1 MSVRCAGRRF
11 MTKPRRY
18 KRFSSE
24 FKREAIMR
32 ASGAELSRINDCCC
46 LIHDRNRGAQ
56 EIEEP

>member
-1 MSVRCAGRRF
+1 

-32 ASGAELSRINDCCC
+32 ASEEGMTDKAVCDELGGEHASVSA
-46 LIHDRNRGAQ
+46 LA
-56 EIEEP
+56 